1 MFKTKVKF
9 KKSKK
14 YGGARSN
21 RKMLEKAGVSLV
33 RAIRERYT
41 TKLRDG
47 DGKPAADLDDEYAIR
62 KAASGKGSDRDGVF
76 TGAMWR
82 SLSVQISRGK
92 VGDQIKLYFAG
103 SSVVSEMKV
112 QVSSIKT
119 RKTQT
124 KTIRKR
130 VANKVKAGIL
140 QNNGKGRPITL
151 LSMSKSEIEVIAQWV
166 RDNIDAF
173 KNFK

>member
-21 RKMLEKAGVSLV
+21 RKMLERAGVSLV

-41 TKLRDG
+41 ARLRDG
-47 DGKPAADLDDEYAIR
+47 DGKMAADLDDDYAMR

-92 VGDQIKLYFAG
+92 VGDQIKLHFAG
-103 SSVVSEMKV
+103 SSVVSEIKV

-119 RKTQT
+119 RKTRT
-124 KTIRKR
+124 KTIRTR

-151 LSMSKSEIEVIAQWV
+151 LSMSKAELDVIAFWI

-173 KNFK
+173 KNLK